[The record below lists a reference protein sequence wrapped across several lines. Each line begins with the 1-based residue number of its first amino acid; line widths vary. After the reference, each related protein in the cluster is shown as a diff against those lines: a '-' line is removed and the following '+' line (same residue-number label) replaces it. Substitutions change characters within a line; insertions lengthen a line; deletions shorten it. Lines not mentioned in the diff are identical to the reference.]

1 VLGGGDTGSDCIGTS
16 HRQDAK
22 HVYNFELLEKPPATR
37 TQDTPWPLHPM
48 PSQILRTSSS
58 HEEGGDRDWG
68 ISTIGF
74 SGSGGRV
81 ERLHAVRV
89 QLEAPDANGQRALR
103 PVPSSEFTIDAD
115 LVLLALG
122 FVGPV
127 REGLIGDLA
136 LELDR
141 RGNVATSGYAT
152 SLPGVF
158 AVGDMRRGQSLVVW
172 AIAEGREAAVAAH
185 EYLKRAQSVTASR

>member
-1 VLGGGDTGSDCIGTS
+1 
-16 HRQDAK
+16 
-22 HVYNFELLEKPPATR
+22 
-37 TQDTPWPLHPM
+37 M

-68 ISTIGF
+68 VSTIGF
-74 SGSGGRV
+74 SGSHGRV

-89 QLEAPDANGQRALR
+89 QLEAADASGQRALR
-103 PVPSSEFTIDAD
+103 PVPNSEFTIDAD

-122 FVGPV
+122 FEGPV
-127 REGLIGDLA
+127 REGLISQLA
-136 LELDR
+136 LALDR

-172 AIAEGREAAVAAH
+172 AIAEGREAAQAVHAYLGVAP
-185 EYLKRAQSVTASR
+185 SVTASR